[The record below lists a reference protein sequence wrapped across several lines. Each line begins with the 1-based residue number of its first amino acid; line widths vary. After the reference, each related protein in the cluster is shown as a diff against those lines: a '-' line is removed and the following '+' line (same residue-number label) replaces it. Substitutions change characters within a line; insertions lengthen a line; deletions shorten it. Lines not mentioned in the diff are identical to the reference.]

1 MCLQKNK
8 LSVNVAKTESMLLGS
23 RQRLLKLP
31 LEPMMYALGVIRI
44 KRVRDTKILGV
55 YIDES
60 VTCSNHIEEI
70 TKRLQQELF
79 L

>member
-1 MCLQKNK
+1 
-8 LSVNVAKTESMLLGS
+8 
-23 RQRLLKLP
+23 
-31 LEPMMYALGVIRI
+31 MMYVLGVIRI

-79 L
+79 LYGLEILQVEMYLSLFIML

>member
-1 MCLQKNK
+1 
-8 LSVNVAKTESMLLGS
+8 
-23 RQRLLKLP
+23 
-31 LEPMMYALGVIRI
+31 MMYVLGVIRI
-44 KRVRDTKILGV
+44 KRVRDTKILEV

-60 VTCSNHIEEI
+60 LTWSNHMEEI